1 MQNTPHIE
9 RQTTPI
15 ELSLEARQASLRIFF
30 GGSFDPPHI
39 GHTLLP
45 AQIADQHENAHT
57 IYVPA
62 GRSPFKDTQPTANHH
77 RINMLELATQHTPNT
92 EIWTQEL
99 ADAPKNPKQPSYWAD
114 TWLIAKQMNL
124 PGSNRFL
131 IGADQARSMH
141 RWRRYTEFW
150 KDAMVILRDDADS
163 ANTLIKQLAGLNIW
177 KDDDLTHWRSQIVIL
192 PTIDVSST
200 AIRDALTNDSTRDE
214 PITGLDSQVHRYIL
228 EHQLYEATE

>member
-1 MQNTPHIE
+1 MKNNPHIE

-15 ELSLEARQASLRIFF
+15 ELSSEARQASLRIFF

-39 GHTLLP
+39 GHALLP

-62 GRSPFKDTQPTANHH
+62 GRSPFKDSKPTANHH

-92 EIWTQEL
+92 QIWTQEL
-99 ADAPKNPKQPSYWAD
+99 ADAPMNPQQPSYWAD

-131 IGADQARSMH
+131 IGADQALSMH

-163 ANTLIKQLAGLNIW
+163 ADTLIKHLAGLNIW
-177 KDDDLTHWRSQIVIL
+177 TVEDLAHWRSQIVIL

-200 AIRDALTNDSTRDE
+200 AIRDALTNKSTRDE
-214 PITGLDSQVHRYIL
+214 PITELDSQVHRYIL
-228 EHQLYEATE
+228 EHSLYQSTE